1 MNKLVIIDGNAIM
14 HRAYHALPPL
24 TTKSGEPI
32 NAVYGFVSM
41 LLGLINDLKPTH
53 LAVCF
58 DRPEKTFRREK
69 YVYYQ
74 AQRPEMDEFLTS
86 QIAKIHDV
94 LDSFGIPVYEK
105 AGYEADDV
113 IGTLSKQAVTYKKSK
128 INEVV
133 IITGDRDIF
142 QLINKKV
149 KVYVPVK
156 GLKDGKLYDVDEVEH
171 EFGFKPIQ
179 IIDYK
184 ALVGD
189 SSDNYPGVPGIG
201 PKTTINLIS
210 KYKTKDNI
218 YKHLDEIVG
227 KTKEKLEKGKDM
239 ADMSHDLAT
248 IHIDVPI
255 KIDFLK
261 MKKWDLGSED
271 AIKLFISYGFK
282 TLTNRIMGKSADP
295 EIILGLKK
303 NLSKTDI
310 EEVALLIAKNFKN
323 TKYAIRGTASLVL
336 QGLDMGVDDIDILAD
351 KKTSLMFND
360 VFKKEKLDEVK
371 YSETDKFKSYYGKF
385 AIRGTL
391 VEVMGVWEIKTDKGW
406 SGIYDASDDEVEW
419 IKVQSENI
427 RVTKLELEL
436 KVAGEM
442 GRWNEF
448 HKIKKQLSITQQG
461 SLF

>member
-1 MNKLVIIDGNAIM
+1 M
-14 HRAYHALPPL
+14 HRAYHALPLL

-94 LDSFGIPVYEK
+94 LDSFGVPVYEK

-113 IGTLSKQAVTYKKSK
+113 IGTLSKQAVVNKKSK
-128 INEVV
+128 IDEVV

-149 KVYVPVK
+149 KVYVPVR
-156 GLKDGKLYDVDEVEH
+156 GLKDGKLYSVDEVRH
-171 EFGFKPIQ
+171 EFGFEPIQ

-189 SSDNYPGVPGIG
+189 TSDNYPGVPGIG
-201 PKTTINLIS
+201 PKTAINLIS

-218 YKHLDEIVG
+218 YKHLDEIDG

-248 IHIDVPI
+248 IHVDVPTPV
-255 KIDFLK
+255 DFLK
-261 MKKWDLGSED
+261 MKKWDLGSEE

-282 TLTNRIMGKSADP
+282 TLTGRIMGNSSDP
-295 EIILGLKK
+295 ELSKGLKK
-303 NLSKTDI
+303 NLSKTDV
-310 EEVALLIAKNFKN
+310 EEASILIAKNFKN
-323 TKYAIRGTASLVL
+323 TQYAIRGTASMVL
-336 QGLDMGVDDIDILAD
+336 QGLDMGVTDIDIVAD
-351 KKTSLMFND
+351 KKTALKFNE
-360 VFKKEKLDEVK
+360 VFKKQELDEVK
-371 YSETDKFKSYYGKF
+371 YSESDKFKSYYGKF
-385 AIRGTL
+385 VINGAL
-391 VEVMGVWEIKTDKGW
+391 VEVMGQWQIKKDQTW
-406 SGIYDASDDEVEW
+406 SEIYDASDDEVDE
-419 IKVQSENI
+419 IDLRGGKV

-436 KVAGEM
+436 KMAGEM

-448 HKIKKQLSITQQG
+448 HKIKKQLSKTQQG